1 MFQLPVY
8 EVFQLSLSCTF
19 LTVLSFWQS
28 FRGYEVESHC
38 RSNLCSPW
46 TGDSVSSARPLAC
59 VCPLWRN
66 VHSAPPSLL
75 WLVVF
80 CVVREHIFWRQVLYH
95 MNLVG
100 FFFLIQSIIFLICI
114 VFNSFIF
121 NTYIVAFINLRFCC
135 FLSQGIPCLH
145 FLFFFFFWLCDMPY
159 RILVPQPGIEPRPLA
174 VTAQSPTHWTTREFP
189 VPPEFCPSS
198 CCRDDDRHLSLLITV
213 YYKIIQI

>member
-28 FRGYEVESHC
+28 FRGYEVESHR
-38 RSNLCSPW
+38 RSNLRCPW

-59 VCPLWRN
+59 LCPLWRN

-80 CVVREHIFWRQVLYH
+80 WRQVLYH

-100 FFFLIQSIIFLICI
+100 FFFKIQSIISLTCI

-121 NTYIVAFINLRFCC
+121 NTYIVAFINMRFCC
-135 FLSQGIPCLH
+135 LFFISRDSLSS
-145 FLFFFFFWLCDMPY
+145 FSFFFFF
-159 RILVPQPGIEPRPLA
+159 LA
-174 VTAQSPTHWTTREFP
+174 VWHA
-189 VPPEFCPSS
+189 
-198 CCRDDDRHLSLLITV
+198 L
-213 YYKIIQI
+213 